1 MNGTPGPIRRTRR
14 IRRRLTDV
22 PFAAVLAV
30 VGVNSAITF
39 FARPGTQAAS
49 LLASPLDYAWVAM
62 YGAGG
67 ALILAGI
74 ATARVNIEA
83 LGCVAFGTGAAVSG
97 LATAVLRGWAQWNA
111 AMVLFVFAAG
121 AWVRAFHL
129 FRGRVL
135 VLLDVAS
142 GTTRDGGR

>member
-1 MNGTPGPIRRTRR
+1 MTSSPGPIRRARR

-22 PFAAVLAV
+22 PFATVLAL
-30 VGVNSAITF
+30 VGVNAAINF

-49 LLASPLDYAWVAM
+49 LLASPLAYAWVAM

-67 ALILAGI
+67 ALIVAGI
-74 ATARVNIEA
+74 AAARINVEA

-97 LATAVLRGWAQWNA
+97 LATAAVRGWAQWNA
-111 AMVLFVFAAG
+111 AAVLFVFAAG
-121 AWVRAFHL
+121 AWVRAYHL

-135 VLLDVAS
+135 VLLDVES
-142 GTTRDGGR
+142 GTLRDGGR

>member
-1 MNGTPGPIRRTRR
+1 VTRRLATVRR

-22 PFAAVLAV
+22 PFASVLALL
-30 VGVNSAITF
+30 GVNGAVTF
-39 FARPGTQAAS
+39 FVRPGVQAAA
-49 LLASPLDYAWVAM
+49 LLASPLDYAWIAM

-74 ATARVNIEA
+74 AAAQMNVEA
-83 LGCVAFGTGAAVSG
+83 AGCVAFGTGAAVSG
-97 LATAVLRGWAQWNA
+97 LATAVVRGWGQWNA
-111 AMVLFVFAAG
+111 AVVLFVFATA
-121 AWVRAFHL
+121 AAVRSYHL

-142 GTTRDGGR
+142 GTMRDGGR